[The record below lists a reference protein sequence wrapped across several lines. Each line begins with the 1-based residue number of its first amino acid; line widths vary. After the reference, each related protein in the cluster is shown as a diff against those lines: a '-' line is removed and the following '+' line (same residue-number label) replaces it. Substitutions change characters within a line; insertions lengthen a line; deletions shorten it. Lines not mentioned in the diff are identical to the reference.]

1 MFPNPSP
8 TLVFVRSLALTAAAM
23 LLAHC
28 SAPVSVH
35 PVKPVPPAGALVKA
49 GDIEQRLAAIRLAY
63 QKLNPGDAS
72 AAITYN
78 YEVARLIGELG
89 EHKVDPWSA
98 PLALSG
104 SYGTRTLKT
113 VFPADLTPADDK
125 LIPADSIK
133 FTGKEAQA
141 QSITAGIG
149 APMIAANTFMEFG
162 HQEFRKKLPLR
173 NLTAVVRFEG
183 PVATLELVDP
193 YQEERIQV
201 KGRGYPLAADYSAAV
216 MLGLSKSR
224 VDKLGIR
231 RLLWPARYND
241 TTHLNF
247 MQPYDPDRIPVL
259 FVHGLDST
267 PATFAPLYFNL
278 LEDREIRERYQFW
291 VFSYPSGYA
300 YPYSA
305 TLLRRELDQVQK
317 EYPQNKEIVIVGHSM
332 GTLLSRLMVTNAG
345 EELWIDAFGKP
356 VSETKISGASRDML
370 EETLVFENRPEIRR
384 AIFISGPHRGS
395 DLAIDWV
402 GRFFSKII
410 RLPATIADVR
420 DAVVSVA
427 TADAAAIN
435 IAAPPNSIDT
445 LSPTNSFVLAIN
457 KIPVAPGVEFH
468 SIMGDR
474 GKGDTPDSSDGV
486 VPYWSSHLEGAASEK
501 IVPSGHP
508 AHQNP
513 EGMAEV
519 ERILHLHLKN

>member
-1 MFPNPSP
+1 M
-8 TLVFVRSLALTAAAM
+8 
-23 LLAHC
+23 
-28 SAPVSVH
+28 
-35 PVKPVPPAGALVKA
+35 
-49 GDIEQRLAAIRLAY
+49 
-63 QKLNPGDAS
+63 
-72 AAITYN
+72 
-78 YEVARLIGELG
+78 
-89 EHKVDPWSA
+89 
-98 PLALSG
+98 
-104 SYGTRTLKT
+104 
-113 VFPADLTPADDK
+113 
-125 LIPADSIK
+125 
-133 FTGKEAQA
+133 
-141 QSITAGIG
+141 
-149 APMIAANTFMEFG
+149 
-162 HQEFRKKLPLR
+162 
-173 NLTAVVRFEG
+173 
-183 PVATLELVDP
+183 
-193 YQEERIQV
+193 
-201 KGRGYPLAADYSAAV
+201 
-216 MLGLSKSR
+216 
-224 VDKLGIR
+224 
-231 RLLWPARYND
+231 
-241 TTHLNF
+241 
-247 MQPYDPDRIPVL
+247 L

-305 TLLRRELDQVQK
+305 TLLRRELDKVQK
-317 EYPQNKEIVIVGHSM
+317 EFPQNKEIVIVGHSM
-332 GTLLSRLMVTNAG
+332 GTLLSRLMVTDAG

-356 VSETKISGASRDML
+356 VSETKISGASREML

-435 IAAPPNSIDT
+435 IAASPNSIDS

-519 ERILHLHLKN
+519 GRILHLHLKN